1 MGLLLLNYRGAR
13 CGFAVSKTYHA
24 SVSSCKGFPLDL
36 LKKRYKTAMAERKKG
51 GRPSLGETKKTEEVT
66 VFFSKREY
74 EILTRKAAAVN
85 LSLQDYLRELVVKGY
100 VKNIDTPEQQEV
112 KRQLIGLSNNV
123 NQLAKL
129 AHINGMKTMQKQVDE
144 ILDSIDELLKKYKK

>member
-1 MGLLLLNYRGAR
+1 
-13 CGFAVSKTYHA
+13 
-24 SVSSCKGFPLDL
+24 
-36 LKKRYKTAMAERKKG
+36 MAERKKG

>member
-1 MGLLLLNYRGAR
+1 MG
-13 CGFAVSKTYHA
+13 
-24 SVSSCKGFPLDL
+24 
-36 LKKRYKTAMAERKKG
+36 ERKKG

-66 VFFSKREY
+66 VFFSKREH
-74 EILTRKAAAVN
+74 ELLTHKAAAVN

-129 AHINGMKTMQKQVDE
+129 AHINGMKTMQKQVDAL
-144 ILDSIDELLKKYKK
+144 LDELDGLLKKYKK

>member
-1 MGLLLLNYRGAR
+1 MG
-13 CGFAVSKTYHA
+13 
-24 SVSSCKGFPLDL
+24 
-36 LKKRYKTAMAERKKG
+36 ERKKG
-51 GRPSLGETKKTEEVT
+51 GRPALGKSKKDRGIHVS
-66 VFFSKREY
+66 FSEIEY
-74 EILTRKAAAVN
+74 ELLTRKAAAVN

-129 AHINGMKTMQKQVDE
+129 AHINGMKTMQKQVDAL
-144 ILDSIDELLKKYKK
+144 LDELDGLLKKYKK